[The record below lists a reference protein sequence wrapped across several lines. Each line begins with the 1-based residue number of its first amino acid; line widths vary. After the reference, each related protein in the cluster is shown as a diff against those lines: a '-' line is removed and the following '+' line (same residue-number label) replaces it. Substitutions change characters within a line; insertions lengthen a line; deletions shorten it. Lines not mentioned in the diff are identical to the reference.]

1 MAKEA
6 NNDFERRAN
15 HLLRSLQL
23 CGGCVP
29 LHRLQFQFSDS
40 VIQTLLDKELVQV
53 QNTGRGFLLEIA
65 KDFPATYP
73 PYHRSRRNLVV
84 RYPCLYPL
92 LSIYV
97 LYLDA
102 FALVF
107 KEDSSTI
114 RLGNAPANLS
124 IIRAIALNILPCNG
138 YHSITIAQRFLSH
151 DIDKLL
157 YLVE

>member
-15 HLLRSLQL
+15 HLLRVLQF

-65 KDFPATYP
+65 KDF
-73 PYHRSRRNLVV
+73 
-84 RYPCLYPL
+84 
-92 LSIYV
+92 
-97 LYLDA
+97 
-102 FALVF
+102 
-107 KEDSSTI
+107 
-114 RLGNAPANLS
+114 
-124 IIRAIALNILPCNG
+124 
-138 YHSITIAQRFLSH
+138 
-151 DIDKLL
+151 
-157 YLVE
+157 